1 MTACD
6 GKPRRPLHRF
16 APAGLAAL
24 LLAGCA
30 SYTDRMHQAR
40 AEYAAGNY
48 PAAIGAI
55 DPEDCE
61 GGRDQLLFLLERG
74 TIKQAQGDFAG
85 SNEDFEHAYSVISDF
100 EERAKISL
108 RDVGSETQALL
119 VNDTALPYKGEGF
132 EKMLLHAMKAI
143 NYLMLSDLEGARV
156 EIKRLDERRNIE
168 KEAHER
174 EIARAQEQAQEKNLS
189 ADQVAAAEQNLY
201 QAYGPA
207 LQIAQRVKSLYLSPF
222 GSLVSALVYDLQ
234 GEYDEALV
242 DTRRVLE
249 EAPQYAAA
257 ALDAYSLGAD
267 DRPSPPVPLDLRKTG
282 DLVVFFHAGLAP
294 EKRQVSIALP
304 VGDAWIAVA
313 FPVYA
318 AIPTAVDHADVFIDG
333 AAAGS
338 TRLVSDVEAQAVKS
352 LVEAAPALVV
362 RQMIRAVIK
371 GVAAHAAEQ
380 ENGWAGFLV
389 NMYNILS
396 EQADLRSWL
405 TLPRHLEAFRYYP
418 PAGKHTVR
426 IAVVD
431 AGGRALGEVSQ
442 EADFAN
448 DRTVL
453 ANVRGIGFTPV
464 FPGGLNIT
472 AQWRTLPRAPLS
484 GRPRF
489 VLHP

>member
-1 MTACD
+1 M
-6 GKPRRPLHRF
+6 
-16 APAGLAAL
+16 
-24 LLAGCA
+24 
-30 SYTDRMHQAR
+30 
-40 AEYAAGNY
+40 
-48 PAAIGAI
+48 
-55 DPEDCE
+55 
-61 GGRDQLLFLLERG
+61 
-74 TIKQAQGDFAG
+74 
-85 SNEDFEHAYSVISDF
+85 
-100 EERAKISL
+100 
-108 RDVGSETQALL
+108 
-119 VNDTALPYKGEGF
+119 
-132 EKMLLHAMKAI
+132 
-143 NYLMLSDLEGARV
+143 
-156 EIKRLDERRNIE
+156 
-168 KEAHER
+168 
-174 EIARAQEQAQEKNLS
+174 
-189 ADQVAAAEQNLY
+189 
-201 QAYGPA
+201 
-207 LQIAQRVKSLYLSPF
+207 
-222 GSLVSALVYDLQ
+222 
-234 GEYDEALV
+234 
-242 DTRRVLE
+242 
-249 EAPQYAAA
+249 
-257 ALDAYSLGAD
+257 
-267 DRPSPPVPLDLRKTG
+267 
-282 DLVVFFHAGLAP
+282 
-294 EKRQVSIALP
+294 
-304 VGDAWIAVA
+304 A

-472 AQWRTLPRAPLS
+472 AQWRTLQRAPLS